1 MANENDLFE
10 LQLSDLDIDYE
21 ELLQLESSLENN
33 LKDVV
38 DHIDQLD
45 IDREKLQNNEYLQE

>member
-33 LKDVV
+33 LKDVIEN
-38 DHIDQLD
+38 IDQLD
-45 IDREKLQNNEYLQE
+45 IYREKLQNNEYLQ